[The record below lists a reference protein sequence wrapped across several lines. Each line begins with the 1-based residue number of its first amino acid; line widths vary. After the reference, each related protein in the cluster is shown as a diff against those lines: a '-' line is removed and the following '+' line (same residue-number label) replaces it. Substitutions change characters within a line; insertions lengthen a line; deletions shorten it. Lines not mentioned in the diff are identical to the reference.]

1 LHLPEEQKNEI
12 TNTYINEEKP
22 RDILGVCL
30 LTQPY
35 TPYWLRGETMSH
47 NDETKRKRMPTMY
60 DSLPPEV
67 REQRDRE
74 FSERFRKNIL
84 PIIEEGLQRY
94 ERGETFK
101 DEKSEVRH
109 NE

>member
-1 LHLPEEQKNEI
+1 MAE
-12 TNTYINEEKP
+12 
-22 RDILGVCL
+22 R
-30 LTQPY
+30 
-35 TPYWLRGETMSH
+35 
-47 NDETKRKRMPTMY
+47 KRKKQETMY

-84 PIIEEGLQRY
+84 PLIEEGLQRY

-101 DEKSEVRH
+101 EDENEVRH